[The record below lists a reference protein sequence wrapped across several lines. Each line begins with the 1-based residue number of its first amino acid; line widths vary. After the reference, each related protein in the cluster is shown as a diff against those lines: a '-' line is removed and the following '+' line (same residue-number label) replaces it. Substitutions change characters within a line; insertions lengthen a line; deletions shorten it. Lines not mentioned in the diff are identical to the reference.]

1 MYLIENSDA
10 AFYLAYILSLF
21 SGEVNE
27 GLAPKVSDFLDC
39 DSKKDMMV
47 SDLIKLA
54 RKEYKITKDLPNLM
68 NVIQEQF
75 TLFGLN
81 SRVSFQAYSFFFEL
95 FITSYFE
102 IDLLV
107 ISKEE
112 RISKVSE
119 IVYRVNNLKDDYYKL
134 NLALGL
140 VREIALRPFMV
151 DLSTEV
157 ASLCDYIKGYDLM
170 DKNVIARLYNIFD
183 FKD

>member
-1 MYLIENSDA
+1 MYYSENSDA
-10 AFYLAYILSLF
+10 AFYLYYISEIFNGKENGSLVSKVLS
-21 SGEVNE
+21 
-27 GLAPKVSDFLDC
+27 FLDC

-75 TLFGLN
+75 ALFGLD

-102 IDLLV
+102 IDLGV

-112 RISKVSE
+112 RIGKVGE
-119 IVYRVNNLKDDYYKL
+119 VVYRVNNLQDDYYKL

-140 VREIALRPFMV
+140 VREITLRPFLV

-157 ASLCDYIKGYDLM
+157 VSLCDYIKGYDLT